1 MRRAIVTA
9 ASFNLGARAEFG
21 KGFVCVVWVCA
32 AVSPCAVTHSSDN
45 WRIEAVE
52 EIVDM
57 HFAGFAA
64 SPRIFQPND

>member
-1 MRRAIVTA
+1 MGLR
-9 ASFNLGARAEFG
+9 
-21 KGFVCVVWVCA
+21 GF
-32 AVSPCAVTHSSDN
+32 PCAVTHSSDN

-52 EIVDM
+52 EIVDV